1 VYLDTSYIAKF
12 YFNEPESPRVRELV
26 ETADT
31 IHSSLWALA
40 EFHGVIHR
48 RLREGSLSPND
59 AHELSSRFYGHVRE
73 GLWKLI
79 PVQEALLRRTS
90 ALIVSAPRFVRLCY
104 YVVVRTTLDIS
115 DEAYYIAK
123 AIARDQ
129 NRSLGR
135 VVGDLILQSS
145 KGAKGASIKMSDYGF
160 PTFRCAR
167 PVTTEDVKALDDEE

>member
-1 VYLDTSYIAKF
+1 
-12 YFNEPESPRVRELV
+12 
-26 ETADT
+26 
-31 IHSSLWALA
+31 
-40 EFHGVIHR
+40 
-48 RLREGSLSPND
+48 
-59 AHELSSRFYGHVRE
+59 
-73 GLWKLI
+73 
-79 PVQEALLRRTS
+79 
-90 ALIVSAPRFVRLCY
+90 VRLCY
-104 YVVVRTTLDIS
+104 DALVRTTLDIS

-145 KGAKGASIKMSDYGF
+145 KGAKRGSIKMSDYGF

>member
-1 VYLDTSYIAKF
+1 MVEEPTKSCVAQRLPTS
-12 YFNEPESPRVRELV
+12 P
-26 ETADT
+26 
-31 IHSSLWALA
+31 
-40 EFHGVIHR
+40 
-48 RLREGSLSPND
+48 
-59 AHELSSRFYGHVRE
+59 SSRRWRAGYQSSKLVRDREPAE
-73 GLWKLI
+73 GTVN
-79 PVQEALLRRTS
+79 PPE
-90 ALIVSAPRFVRLCY
+90 FVRLCY
-104 YVVVRTTLDIS
+104 YAIVRTTLDIS

-160 PTFRCAR
+160 PTFRCSR